1 MKILRGAMNRIL
13 ILSLLYS
20 LNCRE
25 RQTVKILLFIFMKAK
40 NVLYK
45 FIWLRFNRY
54 KGVIFICTS
63 DLEK

>member
-25 RQTVKILLFIFMKAK
+25 RQTVKILLFIFTKAK
-40 NVLYK
+40 NALYK
-45 FIWLRFNRY
+45 FIWLRFDKY
-54 KGVIFICTS
+54 KGSNFY
-63 DLEK
+63 LYF